1 MQPPQQREPVADLA
15 QRSLHRRAVETVV
28 WTMPIVYFDR
38 MYQAMADA
46 AGGTFNQIVYWSR
59 LPDRKNQTLTPNP
72 DAIYLMPFTD
82 TTDGPVVLEIPPR
95 LKARSTAPSWT
106 AGGCRWRM
114 SARARSTVP
123 QSGSNAALSRPR
135 SGQAWRAGNT
145 PVCEDLQQ
153 PGDGGKTWHFLVSS

>member
-28 WTMPIVYFDR
+28 WAMPIVNFDR

-46 AGGTFNQIVYWSR
+46 AGGAFNQIVYWSR
-59 LPDRKNQTLTPNP
+59 LPDWKNQTLTPNP

-95 LKARSTAPSWT
+95 MRAPST
-106 AGGCRWRM
+106 ER
-114 SARARSTVP
+114 
-123 QSGSNAALSRPR
+123 
-135 SGQAWRAGNT
+135 
-145 PVCEDLQQ
+145 
-153 PGDGGKTWHFLVSS
+153 